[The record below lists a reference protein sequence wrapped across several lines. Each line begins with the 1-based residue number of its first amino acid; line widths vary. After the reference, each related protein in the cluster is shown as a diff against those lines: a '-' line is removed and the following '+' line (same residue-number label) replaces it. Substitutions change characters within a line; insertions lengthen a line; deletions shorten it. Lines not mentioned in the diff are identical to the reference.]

1 MPHVMKWLGDAGPD
15 VVLLQETKS
24 TDDTFPGLEIGD
36 LGYNWAIAGQKTYNG
51 VAVLSKRPIDVI
63 ETALPGD
70 PTDVQARYLEA
81 YTGDVRVASI
91 YLPNGNPVDGDKF
104 TYKLAWMARLHDHVK
119 SLLASEDPFVLGGD
133 YNVAPDDGDVYAP
146 ERWRDDALCRP
157 ETRAAY
163 RKTIHLGLTDSLRAV
178 SPETG
183 RYTWWDYRG
192 LDNILFVHFNDLL
205 AGLIREIGRVAAFL
219 EIAVSAE
226 ALATV
231 AQAVSFSTMKQ
242 EAIETEMDSGGV
254 FREGAKTFFFKGT
267 NGRWQGV
274 LSEDEWLQYE
284 QIAAKVLTPDCARW
298 LEGGR
303 AMINNQER
311 PFGD

>member
-1 MPHVMKWLGDAGPD
+1 MTSSIKIATWNVNSIKARMTHVLKWLGDAAPD

-70 PTDVQARYLEA
+70 PSDVQARYLEA

-104 TYKLAWMARLHDHVK
+104 AYKLAWMARLHEHVK
-119 SLLASEDPFVLGGD
+119 SLLATEDPFVLGGD

-163 RKTIHLGLTDSLRAV
+163 RKIVHLGLTDSLRAI

-192 LDNILFVHFNDLL
+192 GSWDGDRGLRIDHLL
-205 AGLIREIGRVAAFL
+205 LSPQAADRLENAGIDREPRGWEKA
-219 EIAVSAE
+219 S
-226 ALATV
+226 
-231 AQAVSFSTMKQ
+231 
-242 EAIETEMDSGGV
+242 DH
-254 FREGAKTFFFKGT
+254 
-267 NGRWQGV
+267 
-274 LSEDEWLQYE
+274 
-284 QIAAKVLTPDCARW
+284 TPVWCELNASS
-298 LEGGR
+298 
-303 AMINNQER
+303 
-311 PFGD
+311 